1 MAEMK
6 FEEALKRLE
15 KIVEELENGSLSL
28 DESLEKYEEGIKLS
42 KACSK
47 KLEVARKKVEI
58 LLKSEDGSVELKAFD
73 EKMAEEESKPEAPQ
87 KKKKSRG
94 EESIF

>member
-6 FEEALKRLE
+6 FEDGLKRLE
-15 KIVEELENGSLSL
+15 KIVEELESGNISL
-28 DESLEKYEEGIKLS
+28 DDSLEKYEEGIKLS
-42 KACSK
+42 KACAK

-73 EKMAEEESKPEAPQ
+73 EKTAEEETKPEIPQ
-87 KKKKSRG
+87 KKKRAKT
-94 EESIF
+94 EEGLF